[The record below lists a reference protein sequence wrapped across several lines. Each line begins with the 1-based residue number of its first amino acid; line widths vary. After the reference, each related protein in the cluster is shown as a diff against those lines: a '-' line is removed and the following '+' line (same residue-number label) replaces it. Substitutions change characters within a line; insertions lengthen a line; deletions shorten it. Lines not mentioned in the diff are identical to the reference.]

1 MNFQAKGTSLPN
13 TGLFIDGEWR
23 PGSGVYPLYN
33 PADGSQ
39 IAEIANCNAGHATA
53 ALHAAV
59 RAQRGWGSLAPRAR
73 ANLMHAAHRLMLER
87 ESDIVRAMTLES
99 ASR

>member
-1 MNFQAKGTSLPN
+1 MNFQAKGTPLPN

-23 PGSGVYPLYN
+23 PGAGVYPLFN

-39 IAEIANCNAGHATA
+39 IAEIADCNASDAIA
-53 ALHAAV
+53 ALEAAV
-59 RAQRGWGSLAPRAR
+59 RAQRSWASVASRAR

-87 ESDIVRAMTLES
+87 
-99 ASR
+99 